1 MPTILI
7 LEDEP
12 FIALDI
18 ETVLEGCGQRS
29 FVTLSAGSDA
39 ISWLK
44 ENSPSAA
51 IVDPRLSDGVCSAVA
66 RHLVDS
72 GIPFIVYSG
81 ETESPSEL
89 EPAFAEGHLL
99 MKPASPEQLVDA
111 IETALYGFDRRRKSG
126 T

>member
-29 FVTLSAGSDA
+29 FVTLSTGSDA
-39 ISWLK
+39 VSWLK

-51 IVDPRLSDGVCSAVA
+51 IVDPRLSDGVCTAVA
-66 RHLVDS
+66 RHLVDYD
-72 GIPFIVYSG
+72 IPFIVYSG
-81 ETESPSEL
+81 ETESVSEL
-89 EPAFAEGHLL
+89 EPAFAEGQLL
-99 MKPASPEQLVDA
+99 MKPASPEQLVEA
-111 IETALYGFDRRRKSG
+111 VETALYGCDPRRKSG

>member
-1 MPTILI
+1 MPPILI

-18 ETVLEGCGQRS
+18 ETVLEGCGELS
-29 FVTLSAGSDA
+29 FITLSTGSDA
-39 ISWLK
+39 VSWLK

-51 IVDPRLSDGVCSAVA
+51 IVDPRLSGGVCTAVA
-66 RHLVDS
+66 RHLVNFD
-72 GIPFIVYSG
+72 IPFIVYSG
-81 ETESPSEL
+81 ETESVSEL

-99 MKPASPEQLVDA
+99 MKPASPEQLVEA
-111 IETALYGFDRRRKSG
+111 VETALNGSYRRRKSG

>member
-12 FIALDI
+12 FIAIDI

-39 ISWLK
+39 VSWLK
-44 ENSPSAA
+44 ENAPSAA
-51 IVDPRLSDGVCSAVA
+51 IVDPRLLDGVCTAVA
-66 RHLVDS
+66 RHLVDC

-81 ETESPSEL
+81 ETESVSEL

-99 MKPASPEQLVDA
+99 MKPASPEQLVEA
-111 IETALYGFDRRRKSG
+111 VETALYGSDRRRKSG

>member
-18 ETVLEGCGQRS
+18 ETVLDGCGQRS
-29 FVTLSAGSDA
+29 FVTLSTGSGA

-51 IVDPRLSDGVCSAVA
+51 IVDPRLSDGVCTAVA
-66 RHLVDS
+66 RHLVGCD
-72 GIPFIVYSG
+72 IPFILYSG
-81 ETESPSEL
+81 ETESASEL

-99 MKPASPEQLVDA
+99 MKPASPEQLVEA
-111 IETALYGFDRRRKSG
+111 VETVLYGSDRRRKSG

>member
-18 ETVLEGCGQRS
+18 ETVLEEYGQRN
-29 FVTLSAGSDA
+29 FVTLSTGSDA
-39 ISWLK
+39 VSWLK
-44 ENSPSAA
+44 ENSPSVA
-51 IVDPRLSDGVCSAVA
+51 IVDPRLSDGVCTAVA
-66 RHLVDS
+66 RHLVDC

-81 ETESPSEL
+81 ESESVSEL
-89 EPAFAEGHLL
+89 EPAFVEGHLL
-99 MKPASPEQLVDA
+99 MKPASPEQLVEA
-111 IETALYGFDRRRKSG
+111 VETALYGFDRRRKSG

>member
-29 FVTLSAGSDA
+29 FITLSTGSDA
-39 ISWLK
+39 VSWLK
-44 ENSPSAA
+44 ENSPSVA
-51 IVDPRLSDGVCSAVA
+51 IVDPRLSDGVCTAVA
-66 RHLVDS
+66 RHLVNCD
-72 GIPFIVYSG
+72 IPFILLSG
-81 ETESPSEL
+81 ESESVYEL

-99 MKPASPEQLVDA
+99 MKPASPEQLVEA
-111 IETALYGFDRRRKSG
+111 VETVLYGSLRRRMSG

>member
-1 MPTILI
+1 MPPILI

-29 FVTLSAGSDA
+29 FVTLSTGADA
-39 ISWLK
+39 VSWLK

-51 IVDPRLSDGVCSAVA
+51 IVDPRLSDGFCTAVA
-66 RHLVDS
+66 RHLVDCD
-72 GIPFIVYSG
+72 IPFIVYSG
-81 ETESPSEL
+81 ETESVSEL
-89 EPAFAEGHLL
+89 EPAFAEGHLM
-99 MKPASPEQLVDA
+99 MKPASPEQLVEA
-111 IETALYGFDRRRKSG
+111 VKTALNGHYGRRKSG

>member
-18 ETVLEGCGQRS
+18 ETVLEGCGQRN
-29 FVTLSAGSDA
+29 FVTLSTGSDA
-39 ISWLK
+39 VSWLK
-44 ENSPSAA
+44 KNSPSAA
-51 IVDPRLSDGVCSAVA
+51 IVDPRLSDGVCTAVA
-66 RHLVDS
+66 RHLVDCE
-72 GIPFIVYSG
+72 IPFILYSG
-81 ETESPSEL
+81 ESESVSEL

-99 MKPASPEQLVDA
+99 MKPASPEQLVEA
-111 IETALYGFDRRRKSG
+111 VETALNGHYGRRKSG

>member
-1 MPTILI
+1 MPPILI

-29 FVTLSAGSDA
+29 FVTLSTGADA
-39 ISWLK
+39 VSWLK

-51 IVDPRLSDGVCSAVA
+51 IVDPRLSDGFCTPVA
-66 RHLVDS
+66 RHLVDCD
-72 GIPFIVYSG
+72 IPFIVYSG
-81 ETESPSEL
+81 ETESVSEL

-99 MKPASPEQLVDA
+99 MKPASPEQLVEA
-111 IETALYGFDRRRKSG
+111 VETALNGSYGRRKSG

>member
-29 FVTLSAGSDA
+29 FLTLSTCSDGV
-39 ISWLK
+39 SWLK

-66 RHLVDS
+66 RHLVNCD
-72 GIPFIVYSG
+72 IPFIVYSG
-81 ETESPSEL
+81 DTESVSEL
-89 EPAFAEGHLL
+89 EPAFAGGHLL
-99 MKPASPEQLVDA
+99 MKPASPEQLVEA
-111 IETALYGFDRRRKSG
+111 VETVLYGSDRRRKSG

>member
-18 ETVLEGCGQRS
+18 ETVLEEYGQHS
-29 FVTLSAGSDA
+29 FITLSTASDA
-39 ISWLK
+39 VSWLK

-51 IVDPRLSDGVCSAVA
+51 IIDPRLSDSVCTAVA
-66 RHLVDS
+66 RHLVDC

-81 ETESPSEL
+81 ETESLSEL
-89 EPAFAEGHLL
+89 EPAFAEGHRL

-111 IETALYGFDRRRKSG
+111 VEAALYGFDRRRKSG
-126 T
+126 A

>member
-18 ETVLEGCGQRS
+18 ETVLEECGQRS
-29 FVTLSAGSDA
+29 FVTLSTGSDA
-39 ISWLK
+39 LSWLK

-51 IVDPRLSDGVCSAVA
+51 IVDPRLSDGVCTAVA

-72 GIPFIVYSG
+72 DIPFIVYSG
-81 ETESPSEL
+81 ETESVSEL

-99 MKPASPEQLVDA
+99 MKPASPEQLVEA
-111 IETALYGFDRRRKSG
+111 VETALYGSDRRRKSG

>member
-18 ETVLEGCGQRS
+18 ETVLEGCGQRC
-29 FVTLSAGSDA
+29 FVTLSTGSDA
-39 ISWLK
+39 VSWLK

-51 IVDPRLSDGVCSAVA
+51 IVDPRLSDGVCTAVA
-66 RHLVDS
+66 RHLVYCD
-72 GIPFIVYSG
+72 IPFIVYSG
-81 ETESPSEL
+81 ETESVSEL

-99 MKPASPEQLVDA
+99 MKPASPEQLVEA
-111 IETALYGFDRRRKSG
+111 VETALYGSDRLRKSG
-126 T
+126 A